1 MRASGSSNLSYFSLL
16 QYAHTSFV
24 ASLSSSSAR
33 FVCFFFVC
41 VCWWFS
47 AYIFNEFIS
56 THIHGKRSPYISKTY
71 RKCTWWNA
79 CDYLYLI
86 IYIYDIQNKTEIIS
100 FSFTIPN
107 VILKLWCLFL
117 FSCHFGYKA
126 LISSKFQIGKT
137 TIKFY
142 VSSIELN
149 NGFSRINFW
158 LSIHLKCIEPAK
170 LKFRFPAEKWRE
182 FLSSHLPCSTWNGL
196 SIHSE

>member
-1 MRASGSSNLSYFSLL
+1 MHTQVLWPLFLRLL
-16 QYAHTSFV
+16 LVSFV
-24 ASLSSSSAR
+24 SFS
-33 FVCFFFVC
+33 C
-41 VCWWFS
+41 VCADDFQLIFS
-47 AYIFNEFIS
+47 TNLFQHIFTVNGR
-56 THIHGKRSPYISKTY
+56 HTY
-71 RKCTWWNA
+71 PKHTASAHDEMHVIICTW
-79 CDYLYLI
+79 LYI
-86 IYIYDIQNKTEIIS
+86 HIYDIQNKTEIIS

-182 FLSSHLPCSTWNGL
+182 FLSSHLPCSTWNSF